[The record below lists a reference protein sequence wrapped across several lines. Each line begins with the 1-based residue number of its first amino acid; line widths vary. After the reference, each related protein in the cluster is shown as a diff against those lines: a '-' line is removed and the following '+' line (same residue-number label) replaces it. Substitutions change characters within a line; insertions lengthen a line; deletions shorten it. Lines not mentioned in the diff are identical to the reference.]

1 MNRYAALGCLGLGL
15 MMSPLLGAIGN
26 TAVPANPKIG
36 VINIEDTL
44 SSTPAGKR
52 ANEAFEKTRKTKQGL
67 LDRQQEDLKK
77 ADADLVKQKAVLKPE
92 VFDAKRQELEK
103 KFVDLQQTYVK
114 LERELAQDRT
124 KLIQDLLKQAE
135 PKIAAIAKAEGVSLI
150 LDQSA
155 TAWADPAVDLTQKS
169 NAEMKCDCRAVT
181 RGKPAHMAPDVAMKR
196 PDPRPVAASLSVPC

>member
-1 MNRYAALGCLGLGL
+1 MKNRLGPPSKSSYEALEVLMNRYVALGCLGLGL
-15 MMSPLLGAIGN
+15 MVSPFLGAIGN

-52 ANEAFEKTRKTKQGL
+52 ANEAFEKTRKTKQGQ
-67 LDRQQEDLKK
+67 LDKQQEELKK

-124 KLIQDLLKQAE
+124 KLIGDLLEQAK
-135 PKIAAIAKAEGVSLI
+135 PKIVAIAKAEGVSVI

-155 TAWADPAVDLTQKS
+155 TIWADPAIDLTQKL
-169 NAEMKCDCRAVT
+169 NAEMK
-181 RGKPAHMAPDVAMKR
+181 
-196 PDPRPVAASLSVPC
+196 